1 MLCCVSFLNWKLSIL
16 FITVECRDDAAI
28 SRDGG
33 LVGGTVSVHLKTA
46 KWKVI
51 FRNKSTE
58 CFQM

>member
-1 MLCCVSFLNWKLSIL
+1 MFNGKRSIL
-16 FITVECRDDAAI
+16 FITVECRHDAVV

-33 LVGGTVSVHLKTA
+33 LVGRTVSVHLKTA